1 MEDICTDQA
10 KGEGVAKLYNSLYTN
25 RFNIKECPYPCTFL
39 KTTFGSKINWA
50 NTFELTFNRF
60 IKTTKSY
67 YAYRGLELLAEFGG
81 YVGLFLGYSVLGL
94 TDTFDRVLHLLFHRW
109 FSKVIDIS
117 HKGQT
122 NSKWFFQADVSSK
135 KWTKKF
141 DFTTFVDLFS
151 SVFWKKVKTQK
162 GHFEINWPLARTHNL
177 IHTFHTQILHS
188 IFQNYPRCTFACQSL
203 DYIPIY
209 SNSNKEQ
216 TQLLDCPP
224 LQGMKSICSLSKSV
238 SFNWYT
244 ERESFLPHTP
254 LVKFMV
260 AREELSLL
268 PLNIPQNSPPNRPL

>member
-1 MEDICTDQA
+1 MNLGSDRGSFLPSKRLSLL
-10 KGEGVAKLYNSLYTN
+10 KGIINGGHWKKVRLFYDHHRRS
-25 RFNIKECPYPCTFL
+25 CQMH
-39 KTTFGSKINWA
+39 FGES
-50 NTFELTFNRF
+50 T
-60 IKTTKSY
+60 
-67 YAYRGLELLAEFGG
+67 
-81 YVGLFLGYSVLGL
+81 
-94 TDTFDRVLHLLFHRW
+94 
-109 FSKVIDIS
+109 
-117 HKGQT
+117 KGQT

-135 KWTKKF
+135 KWTKKV